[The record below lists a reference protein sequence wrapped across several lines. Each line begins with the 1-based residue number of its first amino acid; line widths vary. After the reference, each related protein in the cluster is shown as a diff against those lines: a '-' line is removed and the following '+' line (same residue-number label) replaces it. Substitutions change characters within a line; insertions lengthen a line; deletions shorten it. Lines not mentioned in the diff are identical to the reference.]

1 MIAQFEDNQHEE
13 HTIPSWVEPCVIFSI
28 LILNGVVAI
37 YQDLDAEKA
46 IQALKEMQSTHALA
60 LRDGKWD

>member
-1 MIAQFEDNQHEE
+1 
-13 HTIPSWVEPCVIFSI
+13 

-46 IQALKEMQSTHALA
+46 IEALKEMQSTHALT
-60 LRDGKWD
+60 LRDGKWDSIDAVQLVPGDIVLVK